1 MSSRSGSNRGRRGD
15 TADYPD
21 DYYEYDY
28 GYEDIYPEEEP
39 QSSGRRAAGSSGR
52 DAAGSQR
59 RGSSREEYGEHR
71 TSGSRG
77 HRRRRKEKRSS
88 LLILAA
94 AAAII
99 VIAVI
104 LVLIAVTDSVGSNEY
119 TASTVELLKNGK
131 IRVTSVESFD
141 QDYYDAEELEETVK
155 DAISEYGDGVS
166 QDYLDV
172 SDGSAKLILTYD
184 SAEDYVAFNGTD
196 LFFGT
201 VAEAEEAG
209 YDFQS
214 IMSAVSQEDTSKI
227 LTEATLDQLLENEV
241 LILFEQADVVTWKD
255 MLYATSNLG
264 VTDSTH
270 ATAIDTISD
279 ETPAIVILVD
289 D

>member
-1 MSSRSGSNRGRRGD
+1 MSSRSGSNRSGRGNF
-15 TADYPD
+15 ADYPD
-21 DYYEYDY
+21 GYYEYEN
-28 GYEDIYPEEEP
+28 GYPEERE
-39 QSSGRRAAGSSGR
+39 QRTDRRAALSSGRNAAGQ
-52 DAAGSQR
+52 QR
-59 RGSSREEYGEHR
+59 RGSANSREPYRDNR

-77 HRRRRKEKRSS
+77 HRRRRKGKHRSRV
-88 LLILAA
+88 ILAA
-94 AAAII
+94 AAVII
-99 VIAVI
+99 VAAVI
-104 LVLIAVTDSVGSNEY
+104 LMLIAVTDTVGSNEY
-119 TASTVELLKNGK
+119 TSSTIELLRNGK

-141 QDYYDAEELEETVK
+141 QDYYDAEELEETIK